1 MEHPKPPSPRGDRF
15 LHGLDALSF
24 RQATRAPAPLFV
36 DEFDLPKRHEQEP
49 GAAPD
54 YALLWDDRLWMVELK
69 TEQAS
74 HRPTQLPAYFELAA
88 HHCPNVQID
97 LTYLSPAMP
106 LVPPPVP
113 AGMRFAH
120 VSWHEVTPLVAEVW
134 GNSDQPE
141 PDVAS
146 KLLAALASIGGS
158 WATWRPAQL
167 TAAGRALPAP
177 ALARPAA
184 DRPDLLRAV
193 LALAAATAHDGRQ
206 RAVDHPAADLEEL
219 QQLRLAARQAICS
232 AQASAPLRRVL
243 PWLWPPHRDQGSV
256 TVPTHASTEPATT
269 VQIRVSAPCEHL
281 QSHPTQSH
289 ANPALNFELI
299 PSFKR

>member
-1 MEHPKPPSPRGDRF
+1 
-15 LHGLDALSF
+15 
-24 RQATRAPAPLFV
+24 
-36 DEFDLPKRHEQEP
+36 
-49 GAAPD
+49 
-54 YALLWDDRLWMVELK
+54 LWDDRLWMVELK

-120 VSWHEVTPLVAEVW
+120 VSWHEVTLLVAEVW

-219 QQLRLAARQAICS
+219 QQLRLDRGRAPGRTGRSCRWPKCRPGNLRGGESGDRRSPRPVPGRSGLGGGGGGPPEPGSPSAASGRGPAGAELAAGNRGGGLARRPRRAARAAVLGWS
-232 AQASAPLRRVL
+232 AVDRAYL
-243 PWLWPPHRDQGSV
+243 
-256 TVPTHASTEPATT
+256 
-269 VQIRVSAPCEHL
+269 
-281 QSHPTQSH
+281 
-289 ANPALNFELI
+289 
-299 PSFKR
+299 